1 MMMKLN
7 KPIITY
13 DFDGVLHKSMK
24 PVKQTGPINY
34 TEWNKWIPFKEI
46 HQCLIEDSKNNKI
59 IIVTKRYQKHE
70 LHVKKFIT
78 KFNLPVEEII
88 CTNMK
93 PKWPTLKKLNS
104 KKHYDD
110 SPSVEKEL
118 FNKPIVFIKIDPYID
133 I

>member
-1 MMMKLN
+1 MMMKL
-7 KPIITY
+7 KPTITY

-24 PVKQTGPINY
+24 PVKQTGPTNY
-34 TEWNKWIPFKEI
+34 TKWDEWIPYKEM
-46 HQCLIEDSKNNKI
+46 HQCLREDSKNNRI

-70 LHVKKFIT
+70 PHVKKFIA
-78 KFNLPVEEII
+78 KFNLPVEKII

-110 SPSVEKEL
+110 SASVEKEL
-118 FNKPIVFIKIDPYID
+118 LNKPITFIKIDPYVD

>member
-1 MMMKLN
+1 MMMKL
-7 KPIITY
+7 KSTITY

-24 PVKQTGPINY
+24 PVKQTGPNSY
-34 TEWNKWIPFKEI
+34 TKWDEWIPFKEM
-46 HQCLIEDSKNNKI
+46 HQCLREDSKNNRI

-70 LHVKKFIT
+70 LHIKKFIS
-78 KFNLPVEEII
+78 KFNLPVEKII

>member
-1 MMMKLN
+1 MMMKL
-7 KPIITY
+7 KPTITY

-24 PVKQTGPINY
+24 PVKQTGPTSY
-34 TEWNKWIPFKEI
+34 TKWDEWIPFKEM
-46 HQCLIEDSKNNKI
+46 HQCLREDSKNNRI
-59 IIVTKRYQKHE
+59 MIVTKRYQKHK
-70 LHVKKFIT
+70 LHIKKFIT
-78 KFNLPVEEII
+78 KFNLPVEKII

-110 SPSVEKEL
+110 SDSVEKEL
-118 FNKPIVFIKIDPYID
+118 FNKPIAFIKSDPYRD